1 MKTQNSYKSLEQEI
15 EERKN
20 NLTKHS
26 WRGDLS
32 KRGLDNVPWGIDLK
46 KIEQES
52 LDIFKY
58 LC

>member
-1 MKTQNSYKSLEQEI
+1 MDYKSLEQEI

-32 KRGLDNVPWGIDLK
+32 KRELDNRPWGIDLK
-46 KIEQES
+46 KIKQES